1 MKTAVLADLHLTDDF
16 GTVKTQVL
24 NWALAAAER
33 SGAELL
39 CCIGD
44 LTAQGSDRQTAEVL
58 RRLTRCAIPCCSTP
72 GNAELRLFPGGRNAV
87 RFDLPPPAGIPIVMI
102 DTAAG
107 EPPQRE
113 LAKLEALPDRGG
125 FLLAT
130 HNPTANWSENARRIF
145 RDALRRGAVTAV
157 IAGHSHHDAE
167 GILRGLDPDKASG
180 GPPMVAILEQLP
192 DRGWKRSDL
201 VMPGVDP
208 SQWEE
213 RERSEFRRN
222 LGVSTMGKSAEALD
236 FAARNRIENVEL
248 RPPVEAC
255 PETEAAIREWRGRGG
270 RILSLHLPDLDP
282 RNDGSELRAH
292 VALAH
297 RLGCD
302 RVTLHVP
309 RITAARFAEAE
320 AMLLERFGRELRIL
334 LENKVTVGIENLHTR
349 RGETAFETRNF
360 GCTIEECRG
369 WILKL
374 RERFGTDRIGFHL
387 DVGHARNNA
396 PISQRE
402 NLSDWYAGLGELLNG
417 WHLHQ
422 VKPEAGAFLN
432 HHPLTGF
439 YDKLISLGGMFLALN
454 SGQLPRQAPMFLESR
469 EWEGNVKAYA
479 ALTELLA
486 RSGIPREK
494 RTDPIE
500 GICPVENHR

>member
-1 MKTAVLADLHLTDDF
+1 MKTVVLADLHLTDDL

-24 NWALAAAER
+24 TWALAAAER
-33 SGAELL
+33 AGAELL

-58 RRLTRCAIPCCSTP
+58 RRLRSAAIPCCSTP
-72 GNAELRLFPGGRNAV
+72 GNAELRMFPDGRNAV
-87 RFDLPPPAGIPIVMI
+87 RFAIPPAAGIPVVMI
-102 DTAAG
+102 DTAAN
-107 EPPQRE
+107 EPPPEE
-113 LAKLEALPDRGG
+113 LAKLESLPDRSG

-130 HNPTANWSENARRIF
+130 HNPTENWSESARRVF
-145 RDALRRGAVTAV
+145 QDALRRGAVTAV

-180 GPPMVAILEQLP
+180 GPPMAALLEQLP
-192 DRGWKRSDL
+192 DRSWKRSDL

-208 SQWEE
+208 SEWEE
-213 RERSEFRRN
+213 RERSEFRRS
-222 LGVSTMGKSAEALD
+222 LGVSSMGKTAEALE
-236 FAARNRIENVEL
+236 FAVRHGIENVEL
-248 RPPVEAC
+248 RPPVEEC
-255 PETEAAIREWRGRGG
+255 PATTEAICKWRGRGG

-282 RNDGSELRAH
+282 RNDGSELRRH

-320 AMLLERFGRELRIL
+320 EALLERFGRDLRLL
-334 LENKVTVGIENLHTR
+334 LENGVTVGIENLHTR

-387 DVGHARNNA
+387 DIGHARNNA
-396 PISQRE
+396 PISQGE
-402 NLSDWYAGLGELLNG
+402 NLSDWYAALGDFLNG

-422 VKPEAGAFLN
+422 VKPDAGSFLN

-454 SGQLPRQAPMFLESR
+454 SGQLPRRAPMFLESR

-479 ALTELLA
+479 ALTALLSQSEVA
-486 RSGIPREK
+486 QEKRSGSDRGGIPR
-494 RTDPIE
+494 
-500 GICPVENHR
+500 